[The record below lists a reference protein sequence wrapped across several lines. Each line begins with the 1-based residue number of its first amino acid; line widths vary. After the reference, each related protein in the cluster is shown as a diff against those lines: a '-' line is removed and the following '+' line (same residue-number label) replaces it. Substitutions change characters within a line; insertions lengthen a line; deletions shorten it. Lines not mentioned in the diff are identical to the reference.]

1 MFGIGIFEIIVILIV
16 AVIFLGPDKLPQAA
30 VDIAKFM
37 RALRKTINDAKET
50 FDNEVRLSELKKEA
64 LSYKETL
71 TKDIT
76 QSVDSLTSIPKDLTN
91 EITKSLDEADSNAS
105 KNADSQKAES
115 QKVESIE
122 AQGEI
127 QKSPETLALESLN
140 FQSEAI
146 DKEIAELNKQAQQ
159 ENEENEA
166 NHNDKNLSAQN
177 MQDSDNKA

>member
-1 MFGIGIFEIIVILIV
+1 MFGVGIFEILVILIV
-16 AVIFLGPDKLPQAA
+16 AIIFLGPDKLPQAA

-76 QSVDSLTSIPKDLTN
+76 QSMDSLTSIPKDITN
-91 EITKSLDEADSNAS
+91 EITKSLDETDSDTS
-105 KNADSQKAES
+105 KNT
-115 QKVESIE
+115 ESIQ
-122 AQGEI
+122 AQNGEI

-140 FQSEAI
+140 FQSESI
-146 DKEIAELNKQAQQ
+146 DKEIAELNQKALQ
-159 ENEENEA
+159 ENEQNET
-166 NHNDKNLSAQN
+166 NYTHNEKLAAQN
-177 MQDSDNKA
+177 TQDSKNKA

>member
-1 MFGIGIFEIIVILIV
+1 MFGIGIFEILVILIV

-76 QSVDSLTSIPKDLTN
+76 QSVNSLTSVPKDITN
-91 EITKSLDEADSNAS
+91 EITKSLNEADSNT
-105 KNADSQKAES
+105 SQNTES
-115 QKVESIE
+115 VKV
-122 AQGEI
+122 QNGEI

-146 DKEIAELNKQAQQ
+146 DKEIAELNEQALQ
-159 ENEENEA
+159 ENGENKENEA
-166 NHNDKNLSAQN
+166 NHTNDENLSAQN
-177 MQDSDNKA
+177 TQDSSNKA